1 LLPSCKLFAAQLHAV
16 VEGSSWVLRAGSRA
30 YTLAYFGYALPL
42 PLAAHL
48 PLQLLA
54 IAVNALHSEAC
65 SLPALDNPLMAGR
78 IRAFHQFTASSLP
91 LAGCSNPQFPLGSP
105 SVQCAAVLNAA
116 RLFFG
121 LLLPTYVA
129 ARQAAPEWRQQA
141 GRRVAEAGQHS
152 GRGAGAGP
160 AAGSGWGPAAVP
172 SEFNAQLA
180 AWLLENV
187 FVAGAAPELQL
198 IVWTILAALC
208 WMVGFVLALSVEALP
223 S

>member
-1 LLPSCKLFAAQLHAV
+1 M
-16 VEGSSWVLRAGSRA
+16 
-30 YTLAYFGYALPL
+30 
-42 PLAAHL
+42 
-48 PLQLLA
+48 LQ
-54 IAVNALHSEAC
+54 
-65 SLPALDNPLMAGR
+65 ALDNLLMAGR

-91 LAGCSNPQFPLGSP
+91 LAGCSNPEFPLGSP

-187 FVAGAAPELQL
+187 FVARAAPELQL

-208 WMVGFVLALSVEALP
+208 WMVGFVLALAVEALP